1 LIYKSAWLGRETDP
15 VLEISRQERIT
26 EMSIR
31 KSLIVLAAL
40 ALAMMGFASMAS
52 AAEDGTVVDVKTGE
66 PMEPGEEL
74 HLVGWAE
81 FHNHGNTGIICHV
94 TSVLVAHDDTTGT
107 VTNFSI
113 PDTTKCKGTNA
124 LAQCKVKSDP
134 VTNLP
139 YHATATPPDAATP
152 AGQIDVTGNIV
163 IHNKL
168 EGFLCPG
175 EITLTF
181 SEIILKP
188 LETGGNPITGGA
200 GLGAGAGNTAEAGDP
215 IAGVEIRG
223 TGTSHIGGL
232 ADEVQATGEL
242 ELTKEDICT
251 WIIE

>member
-1 LIYKSAWLGRETDP
+1 
-15 VLEISRQERIT
+15 
-26 EMSIR
+26 MSIK
-31 KSLIVLAAL
+31 KSLLVLAAL
-40 ALAMMGFASMAS
+40 ALAMMGFASLAS
-52 AAEDGTVVDVKTGE
+52 AAEDGTVVDVKTGHF
-66 PMEPGEEL
+66 MTAGEEM

-81 FHNHGNTGIICHV
+81 FHNSGGTGIICHV
-94 TSVLVAHDDTTGT
+94 TAVLVAHDDTTGT

-113 PDTTKCKGTNA
+113 PDTTKCKGTQA
-124 LAQCKVKSDP
+124 LAQCKVKSDE

-139 YHATATPPDAATP
+139 YHATATPPDEATP

-168 EGFLCPG
+168 EGFLCPK

-188 LETGGNPITGGA
+188 LETGGSPITGGA

-223 TGTSHIGGL
+223 SGTSHISGIE
-232 ADEVQATGEL
+232 DKVQATGEL
-242 ELTKEDICT
+242 ELTSDDICT